1 MNTATTTTDA
11 NIIQKKQ
18 HALLAPSSA
27 ERWLHCTPSARE
39 EEKYAEED
47 SSESSLYAQEG
58 TLAHEL
64 GCNLIAYTLKFGAN
78 STIADVEPFINNI
91 EDIKK
96 NHLYNKEMLDYMQ
109 AYRDFVIEK
118 YNEMRSKTKDAV
130 LFLEQRLDFSL
141 YVNGGFGTGDSIII
155 GDGNIE
161 IIDLKYGQGIKVEAK
176 ENKQMML
183 YALGA
188 YTAYSYIY
196 DIKSVTMTIYQ
207 PRINNYSSWNIE
219 MSELLKWGNNELR
232 PKAILAYEG
241 LGNYEA
247 GKHCHFCKARN
258 RCKEYANY
266 CLEVMKEPLQQANE
280 LKDKD
285 IINILQKAD
294 IIKKWLSSIEEYAL
308 NEALKGKK
316 WQGYKLVEGR
326 SNRVFTDNDK
336 VVDTL
341 TKAGIAEALLY
352 DKKLKTIT
360 TLEKDIGK
368 KRINE
373 LVGSLI
379 IKPQGKPTL
388 ATEDDKREE
397 WKKASA
403 EDDFK
408 DININELKK

>member
-1 MNTATTTTDA
+1 MSSTT
-11 NIIQKKQ
+11 IEKKS
-18 HALLAPSSA
+18 HALLSPSSA

-39 EEKYAEED
+39 EEKYAEEN

-64 GCNLIAYTLKFGAN
+64 GCNLIAYTLKWDKD
-78 STIADVEPFINNI
+78 STIADLEPFINNI
-91 EDIKK
+91 ESIKK
-96 NHLYNKEMLDYMQ
+96 NPLYNKEMLDYMQ
-109 AYRDFVIEK
+109 SYKDFVIEK
-118 YNEMRSKTKDAV
+118 YNEMRSKTKDAAV
-130 LFLEQRLDFSL
+130 FLEQKLDFSL
-141 YVNGGFGTGDSIII
+141 FVKEGFGTGDSIII

-161 IIDLKYGQGIKVEAK
+161 IIDLKYGQGVRVEAK

-207 PRINNYSSWNIE
+207 PRLNNYSSWNIE
-219 MSELLKWGNNELR
+219 MEELLKWGNNELK

-247 GKHCHFCKARN
+247 GKHCRFCKARN
-258 RCKEYANY
+258 RCKEYSNY
-266 CLEVMKEPLQQANE
+266 CLKVMKEPLQQANE
-280 LKDKD
+280 LKDND

-294 IIKKWLSSIEEYAL
+294 VIKKWLSSIEEYAL

-326 SNRVFTDNDK
+326 SNREFTDNDK
-336 VVDTL
+336 VVETL

-352 DKKLKTIT
+352 DKKLKTLT
-360 TLEKDIGK
+360 TLEKELGK

-403 EDDFK
+403 KEDFK
-408 DININELKK
+408 NIDINELKNSKNDK